1 MVAAACFSLSLAQ
14 RVMNRPA
21 RELRR
26 DPLTVSGRIELRD
39 GRVEAITIPYLL
51 DVPEKSLRL
60 VGLSVTLLAVGW
72 LVARM

>member
-1 MVAAACFSLSLAQ
+1 MS
-14 RVMNRPA
+14 RRA

-26 DPLTVSGRIELRD
+26 EALTVSGRIELRD

-51 DVPEKSLRL
+51 GVQERSLRL

>member
-1 MVAAACFSLSLAQ
+1 M
-14 RVMNRPA
+14 
-21 RELRR
+21 
-26 DPLTVSGRIELRD
+26 VSGRIELRD